1 MSISVRGIW
10 RSALVIGT
18 ASLALAGCVVY
29 DPYPQA
35 GGYYAQP
42 APPPYY
48 AAPAPAYG
56 YVAPAPSVG
65 FYFGDGGGHR
75 HHRHG
80 HRGRYWR

>member
-1 MSISVRGIW
+1 MFETVRRFGRSIVAVG
-10 RSALVIGT
+10 V

-29 DPYPQA
+29 DPY
-35 GGYYAQP
+35 QP
-42 APPPYY
+42 AGAYYSQPQPYY

-75 HHRHG
+75 HHRHHG
-80 HRGRYWR
+80 HRGRHWR